1 MIICATALYNSE
13 KVWAMACRATEDRQ
27 VMEKSSDKTRSTGE
41 KDGNLIL
48 YSCLENPTNSMK
60 REKDMKLEDE
70 PTRSVGVQY
79 ATGEEQR
86 NGSGKNEEAK
96 PK

>member
-1 MIICATALYNSE
+1 MIIGATALYNSQ
-13 KVWAMACRATEDRQ
+13 KVWAMACRHEDRQ
-27 VMEKSSDKTRSTGE
+27 VMAKGSDKTRSPGE
-41 KDGNLIL
+41 KDGNLLL

-60 REKDMKLEDE
+60 REKDMKLED
-70 PTRSVGVQY
+70 

-86 NGSGKNEEAK
+86 NGSRKNEEAK